1 VRRFGLMMKKKVRY
15 GQRCHLCIGGAGEV
29 LGKDVRTR
37 LVPEAA
43 FSSESMITRDD
54 LGSSSSLSL
63 NVPMA
68 LLRCVVCV
76 CG

>member
-1 VRRFGLMMKKKVRY
+1 M
-15 GQRCHLCIGGAGEV
+15 HGAGEV
-29 LGKDVRTR
+29 LGKEVRTR

-68 LLRCVVCV
+68 LLRYGCCVCV
-76 CG
+76 CVRLTVWASE